1 MNKSTIKI
9 FLGVHTWT
17 GLAAGMALFIAFYA
31 GSLTVFFHELEV
43 WDTYHKSSVSEQQS
57 IADAQRLLDLAVE
70 DRPGMVS
77 NLRVYPAETDHPV
90 NVVRWYERLANG
102 TFERHEFRLTEAGSL
117 DTAEDNAQLAG
128 FIYQLHY
135 TAGLP
140 ATFGIYVLGIVSLI
154 YGLALVTGLLIF
166 LPNLLSDLFS
176 IRRGKNKKRFWL
188 DAHNAV
194 GVISL
199 PWHMMFAWSSV
210 VLCIGIFTIAPFQLL
225 VFDEDLL
232 DLIGPE
238 LGVVQPLEPA
248 NESAKMLPLADM
260 LAIAERA
267 APDFSA
273 SQLRF
278 TNYGDRQATVQIFGD
293 SNTQTLLTRVGVTL
307 NGSTGE
313 VLAVSH
319 PNTSGIGA
327 TIYNGLIALHY
338 VSFGGYL
345 VKWVYFVLG
354 LSGAF
359 LFYSGNLLWIETRR
373 KRRNPV
379 QPATTVFLAKLN
391 SGVCIG
397 CMAAVSAAFLASRV
411 LMDLDDR
418 GEMTEW
424 AYYAVFLL
432 AIAWC
437 FIRPVS
443 VGTRDL
449 LCACAVLTAAIPV
462 ADAVVLGMPVWRSV
476 ALEEWP
482 LVCVSVVSLVSAV
495 CFWQMGAAVQK
506 RLKLGDANSVWGGSE
521 ANVVPSTLAKSV
533 D

>member
-1 MNKSTIKI
+1 MKKSTIKV

-17 GLAAGMALFIAFYA
+17 GLGAGMALFIAFYA
-31 GSLTVFFHELEV
+31 GSLTVFFHELEI
-43 WDTYHKSSVSEQQS
+43 WDTYHKASSSQQQS
-57 IADAQRLLDLAVE
+57 IDDAQRLLDLAVE
-70 DRPGMVS
+70 NRPGMVS
-77 NLRVYPAETDHPV
+77 NLRLYPAEADHPE
-90 NVVRWYERLANG
+90 NVVRWYERLTDG
-102 TFERHEFRLTEAGSL
+102 SFERHEFRLTESGTL
-117 DTAEDNAQLAG
+117 NTAEDNAQLAG

-166 LPNLLSDLFS
+166 LPNLLTDLFS

-210 VLCIGIFTIAPFQLL
+210 VLCIGIFTIAPFQFI
-225 VFDEDLL
+225 VFDDDLL
-232 DLIGPE
+232 ELIGPE

-248 NESAKMLPLADM
+248 KESGKMLPVADM

-267 APDFSA
+267 APGFSA

-293 SNTQTLLTRVGVTL
+293 SNTETLLTRAGVTL

-319 PNTSGIGA
+319 PNTSSIGA
-327 TIYNGLIALHY
+327 TIYDGLIALHY

-373 KRRNPV
+373 KRRSPV
-379 QPATTVFLAKLN
+379 QPATTVFLARLN

-411 LMDLDDR
+411 LMDLDNR
-418 GEMTEW
+418 GDLTEW
-424 AYYAVFLL
+424 TYYGVFLL
-432 AIAWC
+432 AITWC

-443 VGTRDL
+443 VGTREL

-462 ADAVVLGMPVWRSV
+462 ADAVVLGMPVWRSL

-482 LVCVSVVSLVSAV
+482 LVCVSVVSLLSAV
-495 CFWQMGAAVQK
+495 CFWQMGVAVQK
-506 RLKLGDANSVWGGSE
+506 RSKDGAANSVWAGSE
-521 ANVVPSTLAKSV
+521 NDVLVSALAKSV